1 MKKLIFTCIVVSSIW
16 IQCAIACEKYEAQ
29 FVGFVSV
36 SQKTQTGCIL
46 DIDFDLYNHHVMCPL
61 LIEQV
66 VNGSVTV
73 DSKTCKD
80 IANSHIG
87 GYLSS
92 TLEDGTIYLEL

>member
-1 MKKLIFTCIVVSSIW
+1 MKKLILTCLLLSLTYMSN
-16 IQCAIACEKYEAQ
+16 AISCEKYEAQ

-66 VNGSVTV
+66 VNGSVMV
-73 DSKTCKD
+73 DSKTCKS

-92 TLEDGTIYLEL
+92 TLENDVISLEL